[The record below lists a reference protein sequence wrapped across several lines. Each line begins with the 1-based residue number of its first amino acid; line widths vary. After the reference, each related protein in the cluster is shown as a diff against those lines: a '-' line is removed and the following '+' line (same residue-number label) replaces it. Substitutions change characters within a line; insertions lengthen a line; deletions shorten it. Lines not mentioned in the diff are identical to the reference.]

1 MYFLKI
7 NNKTLPTPSYY
18 SVDTQDIDSEDS
30 RRSDETGV
38 AHRNRIR
45 SGVKTCDVKWII
57 DGGAAESLHINLS
70 EPVLKVSMLDPAACG
85 YIDCDMYASNIKSV
99 FYQQQS
105 GSEGGSYWE
114 ISCRL
119 VQY

>member
-7 NNKTLPTPSYY
+7 NDTVLPTPSYY
-18 SVDTQDIDSEDS
+18 SVDTADIDSEDS

-38 AHRNRIR
+38 AHRNRVR

-57 DGGAAESLHINLS
+57 SGGAAENLHINLS
-70 EPVLKVSMLDPAACG
+70 EPLLTVSMLDPATCG
-85 YIDCDMYASNIKSV
+85 YIECDMYASNLKSV
-99 FYQQQS
+99 FYQQQN
-105 GSEGGSYWE
+105 GSESGSYWE